1 MTFPATRPRRLR
13 STPALRELVRETRLS
28 TSALMM
34 PFFVVHGSG
43 IKKEIESMP
52 GNYHLS
58 PDSLVE
64 EVKRSAGLG
73 IRSVLLF
80 GIPREKDPLGKECYA
95 DDGIVQLALRQLKQH
110 CPDVI
115 TVADVCMCEYTS
127 HGHCGELV
135 EIGGRVDVH
144 NDRTLE
150 LLAKSAVSFAK
161 AGADVIAPSDMMDGR
176 VAAIRTALD
185 GAGYDRIPVLS
196 YAAKYASAFYGP
208 FRSAA
213 QSAPSQGDR
222 KSYQM
227 DPGNLREALREV
239 ELDLGE
245 GADMVMVK
253 PALAYLDVIRA
264 VKERFDVPVAAYNVS
279 GEFSMVKAAAAKGW
293 IDEQRI
299 VMEIATAIH
308 RAGADILITYH
319 ANDIAKWLAE
329 AR

>member
-1 MTFPATRPRRLR
+1 MAFPTTRPRRLR
-13 STPALRELVRETRLS
+13 ATPALRDMVRETRLS
-28 TSALMM
+28 ASALMM
-34 PFFVVHGSG
+34 PFFVVHGTG

-58 PDSLVE
+58 PDKLVD
-64 EVKRSAGLG
+64 EVKRSADLG

-80 GIPREKDPLGKECYA
+80 GIPASKDPLGCEAYA
-95 DDGIVQLALRQLKQH
+95 DDGIVQLALRKLKTQ

-115 TVADVCMCEYTS
+115 LVADVCMCEYTS

-144 NDRTLE
+144 NDRTLG
-150 LLAKSAVSFAK
+150 LLAKSSVSLAK

-176 VAAIRTALD
+176 VAAIRGALD
-185 GAGYDRIPVLS
+185 GAGFERTPILS
-196 YAAKYASAFYGP
+196 YAAQYASAFYGP

-213 QSAPSQGDR
+213 QSAPEKGDR

-227 DPGNLREALREV
+227 DPANLREALREV
-239 ELDLGE
+239 QLDLDE

-253 PALAYLDVIRA
+253 PALSYLDVIRA

-299 VMEIATAIH
+299 VMEIATSIH

-319 ANDIAKWLAE
+319 SNDIAKWLAE
-329 AR
+329 GK

>member
-1 MTFPATRPRRLR
+1 MYPTVRPRRLR
-13 STPALRELVRETRLS
+13 ITPAMRDLVRETRLS
-28 TSALMM
+28 TDALMM
-34 PFFVVHGSG
+34 PFFVVHGTG
-43 IKKEIESMP
+43 IRTEIESMP

-58 PDSLVE
+58 PDKLVD
-64 EVKRSAGLG
+64 EVRRSADLG
-73 IRSVLLF
+73 IKSVLLF
-80 GIPREKDPLGKECYA
+80 GIPAAKDPMGCEAYA
-95 DDGIVQLALRQLKQH
+95 EDGIVQQALRKVKQA
-110 CPDVI
+110 CPDML

-135 EIGGRVDVH
+135 EVGGRVDVH
-144 NDRTLE
+144 NDRTLP
-150 LLAKSAVSFAK
+150 LLAKSALSFAR

-176 VAAIRTALD
+176 VAAIREALD
-185 GAGYDRIPVLS
+185 AEGFERLPILS

-227 DPGNLREALREV
+227 DPANIREALREV
-239 ELDLGE
+239 DLDLIE

-253 PALAYLDVIRA
+253 PALSYLDVIRA

-299 VMEIATAIH
+299 VLEIATSIH

-319 ANDIAKWLAE
+319 ANDIATWLRSA
-329 AR
+329 